1 MLLSA
6 LPLIAALQVA
16 VPATPP
22 VSTATA
28 DSARTAVDTSLVDST
43 RARPNSAR
51 RHEHHDHDHIEHD
64 YIPLTPELLANA
76 YRDPVA
82 RDIIARAREAR
93 LRQDSS
99 IVSYDATTKQ
109 RISAW
114 LGVRKLG
121 VRRLA
126 YRNEIASRVRWQRGV
141 GAWVDVLG
149 TRTAIPMAFPGAL
162 VLEDAL
168 DESPIPYYPG
178 REGLLSLAGVQTVSG
193 DDESVFMHPLEAGA
207 EAYYRYASGD
217 SVRLTLPD
225 GRALR
230 LREVR
235 ITARKPRWDL
245 LVGSLWFDMTSA
257 HLVRA
262 VFRPSAPFDI
272 LEFIERE
279 DNHEDHDEG
288 IPGPVRAMLSPAT
301 ITIDAFTV
309 EYGLHEQ
316 RWWLPRLQTVE
327 ARGQMG
333 FVRAPF
339 SMQQT
344 FSYASVSGKDSVSLP
359 PIPLPPD
366 DSASERHGDTVVASH
381 ADSTSEDDAVTIEV
395 GPARI
400 AVNDTLTRGRDG
412 KSRDH
417 DGPDFDILRCPRGD
431 TLIRIQPRLRGQLRV
446 AYRIPCDTAALAHS
460 SELPPSIF
468 DSGEE
473 VFGTEQ
479 GRELAK
485 ALDLSLQPGWGPLPY
500 TFHYGIDRGML
511 RYNRVE
517 GLSAGVDVERQL
529 GRGYSGEANL
539 RLGVADLS
547 PNGELHIRR
556 SNGSTTYGLGVYR
569 RLDVSNDWGEPLGAG
584 ASLDALLFARDD
596 GFYYRSWGAELTR
609 VSQRGAG
616 AQLSQ
621 RLFAERQSGASV
633 NTQFSLANA
642 INDTRFLENIAAEK
656 GTIIG
661 YEASLS
667 GSYGDDP
674 AGWRATTLLRAEL
687 GTGTFDYTR
696 GSAEATVSHAIGEK
710 VVGALTGSVGASG
723 GTLPVQRLWYL
734 GGPYTVHGQGPG
746 TAVGDA
752 YWFGRAELG
761 WGTSKLRPIVF
772 GDIGWAGDRHDWRSP
787 GRPISGAGVG
797 ASVLDGLI
805 RLDLSRGIHPDRG
818 FRLDMYLQGTF

>member
-1 MLLSA
+1 MMLLHA
-6 LPLIAALQVA
+6 LSLIAVMQVTALDPTPTGSISVRT
-16 VPATPP
+16 VPGSADT
-22 VSTATA
+22 TLG
-28 DSARTAVDTSLVDST
+28 DSAR
-43 RARPNSAR
+43 ARHRSGKKSR
-51 RHEHHDHDHIEHD
+51 GLKHEL
-64 YIPLTPELLANA
+64 IPLTPELRASA
-76 YRDPVA
+76 YRDPLA
-82 RDIIARAREAR
+82 RDLVARAREAR

-99 IVSYDATTKQ
+99 LLSYDATTKQ

-114 LGVRKLG
+114 LGVRRLG
-121 VRRLA
+121 ARRLA
-126 YRNEIASRVRWQRGV
+126 YRSENASRVRWQRGV
-141 GAWVDVLG
+141 GAWVDVIG
-149 TRTAIPMAFPGAL
+149 ARTAIPMAFEGAR
-162 VLEDAL
+162 VVEDAL

-178 REGLLSLAGVQTVSG
+178 REGLLSLAGAETVSG
-193 DDESVFMHPLEAGA
+193 DEVGLFMHPLEEGA
-207 EAYYRYASGD
+207 ESYYHYASGD
-217 SVRLTLPD
+217 SVRFTLPD
-225 GRALR
+225 GRAVR

-235 ITARKPRWDL
+235 IAARKPRWDL
-245 LVGSLWFDMTSA
+245 LVGSLWFDVASA

-272 LEFIERE
+272 LQFLKRE
-279 DNHEDHDEG
+279 EPDDYDD
-288 IPGPVRAMLSPAT
+288 IPRAVRAMISPAT

-333 FVRAPF
+333 FMRMPF
-339 SMQQT
+339 SMQQS
-344 FSYASVSGKDSVSLP
+344 FSYASVSGKDSLALP
-359 PIPLPPD
+359 PIPLPPE
-366 DSASERHGDTVVASH
+366 DSTRGQRNDSLVASR
-381 ADSTSEDDAVTIEV
+381 ADSTAGDSAVTFEV
-395 GPARI
+395 GPVRI
-400 AVNDTLTRGRDG
+400 ATSDTASRRGKHDG
-412 KSRDH
+412 KARKGADE
-417 DGPDFDILRCPRGD
+417 DPDTETLRCARGD
-431 TLIRIQPRLRGQLRV
+431 TLVRARTRFGKQLRV
-446 AYRIPCDTAALAHS
+446 AYRIPCDTLALAHS

-468 DSGEE
+468 DPGEE

-479 GRELAK
+479 GRELARE
-485 ALDLSLQPGWGPLPY
+485 LDPSLQPGWGPLPY
-500 TFHYGIDRGML
+500 TLHYGLDRGML

-517 GLSAGVDVERQL
+517 GLSAGIDVERQL
-529 GRGYSGEANL
+529 GRGYVGEANV
-539 RLGVADLS
+539 RLGLADLS
-547 PNGELHIRR
+547 PNGELHLRR
-556 SNGSTTYGLGVYR
+556 SHGSTTYGLGVYR
-569 RLDVSNDWGEPLGAG
+569 RLDAANDWGEPLGFG

-609 VSQRGAG
+609 ASQRGASS
-616 AQLSQ
+616 QLGQ
-621 RLFAERQSGASV
+621 RIFVERQSGASV

-642 INDTRFLENIAAEK
+642 INDTRFLDNIAAAK
-656 GTIIG
+656 ATIIG

-710 VVGALTGSVGASG
+710 LVGALTGSVGASG

-805 RLDLSRGIHPDRG
+805 RFDLSRGIRPDRG
-818 FRLDMYLQGTF
+818 WRADMYLQGTF

>member
-1 MLLSA
+1 M
-6 LPLIAALQVA
+6 
-16 VPATPP
+16 PATPP
-22 VSTATA
+22 ASTATA
-28 DSARTAVDTSLVDST
+28 DSARTTTDTSLVDS
-43 RARPNSAR
+43 ARSRPDSAR
-51 RHEHHDHDHIEHD
+51 RHEHHDHDHIEHEL
-64 YIPLTPELLANA
+64 IPLTPELLANA

-93 LRQDSS
+93 LRQDST

-126 YRNEIASRVRWQRGV
+126 YRNEIASRVQWQRGV

-207 EAYYRYASGD
+207 EAYYRFASGD

-230 LREVR
+230 LREVKV
-235 ITARKPRWDL
+235 TARKPRWDL
-245 LVGSLWFDMTSA
+245 LVGSLWFDMASA

-272 LEFIERE
+272 LEFIDRE
-279 DNHEDHDEG
+279 DGDHDEG
-288 IPGPVRAMLSPAT
+288 IPGPVRAMMSPAT

-359 PIPLPPD
+359 PIPLPPE
-366 DSASERHGDTVVASH
+366 DSASGRHGDTVVASRP
-381 ADSTSEDDAVTIEV
+381 DSASDEDAVTIEV
-395 GPARI
+395 GPAR
-400 AVNDTLTRGRDG
+400 VTVSDTLTRKRDRKGRNSD
-412 KSRDH
+412 D
-417 DGPDFDILRCPRGD
+417 PDFDILRCPQGD

-460 SELPPSIF
+460 SELPSSIF

-511 RYNRVE
+511 RYNRIE

-529 GRGYSGEANL
+529 GRGYAAEANV

-556 SNGSTTYGLGVYR
+556 SNGSVTYGLGVFR
-569 RLDVSNDWGEPLGAG
+569 RLDASNDWGEPLGVG

-609 VSQRGAG
+609 TSQRGASS
-616 AQLSQ
+616 QLSQ
-621 RLFAERQSGASV
+621 RLFVERQSGASV

-642 INDTRFLENIAAEK
+642 INDTRFVQNIAADK
-656 GTIIG
+656 ATVIG

-696 GSAEATVSHAIGEK
+696 GSVEATVSHAIGEK
-710 VVGALTGSVGASG
+710 LVGALTGSAGASG

-734 GGPYTVHGQGPG
+734 GGPFTVHGQGPG

-772 GDIGWAGDRHDWRSP
+772 GDIGWAGDRHDWRNP

-805 RLDLSRGIHPDRG
+805 RFDLSHGIHPDRG
-818 FRLDMYLQGTF
+818 FRADLYLQGSF

>member
-22 VSTATA
+22 ASTATA

-43 RARPNSAR
+43 RARPKSAR

-359 PIPLPPD
+359 PIPFPPD
-366 DSASERHGDTVVASH
+366 DSASGRHGDTVVASH

-761 WGTSKLRPIVF
+761 WGTSKPRPIVF

>member
-1 MLLSA
+1 MLFSA
-6 LPLIAALQVA
+6 LPLIAALQIA
-16 VPATPP
+16 VPARPQA
-22 VSTATA
+22 STTA
-28 DSARTAVDTSLVDST
+28 ADTSTIDSAHT
-43 RARPNSAR
+43 RSRSAKKGR
-51 RHEHHDHDHIEHD
+51 GLKHEL
-64 YIPLTPELLANA
+64 IPLTPELRASA
-76 YRDPVA
+76 YRDALA
-82 RDIIARAREAR
+82 RDLIARAREAR

-99 IVSYDATTKQ
+99 LLSYDATTKQ

-121 VRRLA
+121 ARRLA
-126 YRNEIASRVRWQRGV
+126 YRSENASRVRWQRGV
-141 GAWVDVLG
+141 GAWVDVIG
-149 TRTAIPMAFPGAL
+149 ARTAIPMAFEGAR
-162 VLEDAL
+162 VVEGAL

-178 REGLLSLAGVQTVSG
+178 REGLLSLAGVETVSG
-193 DDESVFMHPLEAGA
+193 DEEGIFMHPLEEGA
-207 EAYYRYASGD
+207 ESYYRYASGD
-217 SVRLTLPD
+217 SVRFTLPD
-225 GRALR
+225 GRVVR

-235 ITARKPRWDL
+235 IAARKPRWDL
-245 LVGSLWFDMTSA
+245 LVGSLWFDVASA

-272 LEFIERE
+272 MQFLKRE
-279 DNHEDHDEG
+279 EPDDYDD
-288 IPGPVRAMLSPAT
+288 IPRAVRAIMSPAT

-333 FVRAPF
+333 FMRMPF
-339 SMQQT
+339 SMQQS
-344 FSYASVSGKDSVSLP
+344 FSYASVSGKDSLALP
-359 PIPLPPD
+359 RIPLPP
-366 DSASERHGDTVVASH
+366 E
-381 ADSTSEDDAVTIEV
+381 DST
-395 GPARI
+395 
-400 AVNDTLTRGRDG
+400 RGQRNECA
-412 KSRDH
+412 
-417 DGPDFDILRCPRGD
+417 LGD
-431 TLIRIQPRLRGQLRV
+431 TLIRARTMFDKQLRV
-446 AYRIPCDTAALAHS
+446 AYRIPCDTVALAHS

-468 DSGEE
+468 DPGEE

-485 ALDLSLQPGWGPLPY
+485 ELDPSLQPGWGPLPY
-500 TFHYGIDRGML
+500 TLHYGLDRGML

-517 GLSAGVDVERQL
+517 GLSAGIDVERQL
-529 GRGYSGEANL
+529 GRGYSSEASV

-547 PNGELHIRR
+547 PNGELHVRR
-556 SNGSTTYGLGVYR
+556 SRGSVAYGLGVYR
-569 RLDVSNDWGEPLGAG
+569 RLDAANDWGEPLGVG

-596 GFYYRSWGAELTR
+596 GFYYRSWGAEMTR
-609 VSQRGAG
+609 ASQRGARS
-616 AQLSQ
+616 QLVQ
-621 RLFAERQSGASV
+621 RIFVERQSGASV

-642 INDTRFLENIAAEK
+642 ISDTRFLENIAAEK
-656 GTIIG
+656 ATTIG

-696 GSAEATVSHAIGEK
+696 GSAEATVSHAVGSK
-710 VVGALTGSVGASG
+710 LVGALTASAGASG

-761 WGTSKLRPIVF
+761 WGTSKLRPIIF

-805 RLDLSRGIHPDRG
+805 RLDLSRGIRPDRG
-818 FRLDMYLQGTF
+818 WRADMYLQGTF

>member
-1 MLLSA
+1 MLLCA

-22 VSTATA
+22 ASTATA
-28 DSARTAVDTSLVDST
+28 DSARAAVDTSLVDST

-51 RHEHHDHDHIEHD
+51 RHGHGDHDHIEHEL
-64 YIPLTPELLANA
+64 IPLTPELLANA

-93 LRQDSS
+93 LRQDST
-99 IVSYDATTKQ
+99 IMSYDATTKQ

-207 EAYYRYASGD
+207 EAYYRYVSGD

-235 ITARKPRWDL
+235 ITAREPRWDL
-245 LVGSLWFDMTSA
+245 LVGSLWFDVASA

-272 LEFIERE
+272 LEFIDRE
-279 DNHEDHDEG
+279 DGHEDEG
-288 IPGPVRAMLSPAT
+288 IPGPVRAMMSPAT

-359 PIPLPPD
+359 PIPFPPD
-366 DSASERHGDTVVASH
+366 DSASERHGDTVVVSH
-381 ADSTSEDDAVTIEV
+381 SDSTSDDRAVTMEV
-395 GPARI
+395 GPVRV
-400 AVNDTLTRGRDG
+400 AVNDTLERGRDREG
-412 KSRDH
+412 RND
-417 DGPDFDILRCPRGD
+417 DDPDFDILRCPRGD
-431 TLIRIQPRLRGQLRV
+431 TLVRIQPRLRGQLRV

-473 VFGTEQ
+473 VFGTGQ

-500 TFHYGIDRGML
+500 NFHYGIDRGML

-517 GLSAGVDVERQL
+517 GLSAGIDVERQL

-556 SNGSTTYGLGVYR
+556 SNGNTTYGLGVYR
-569 RLDVSNDWGEPLGAG
+569 RLDVADDWGEPLGVG

-609 VSQRGAG
+609 TSQRGARS
-616 AQLSQ
+616 QLSQ
-621 RLFAERQSGASV
+621 RLFVERQSGASV

-642 INDTRFLENIAAEK
+642 INDTRFLENITADRA
-656 GTIIG
+656 TIIG

-667 GSYGDDP
+667 GGFGDDP
-674 AGWRATTLLRAEL
+674 SGWRATTLLRAEL

-710 VVGALTGSVGASG
+710 LVGALTVSAGASG

-734 GGPYTVHGQGPG
+734 GGPFTVHGQGPG

-772 GDIGWAGDRHDWRSP
+772 GDIGWAGDRHDWRNP

-797 ASVLDGLI
+797 ASVLDGLV
-805 RLDLSRGIHPDRG
+805 RFDLSRGIRPDRG
-818 FRLDMYLQGTF
+818 FRADLYLQGSF

>member
-1 MLLSA
+1 MLLSV

-16 VPATPP
+16 TPATPP
-22 VSTATA
+22 AGNARAPA
-28 DSARTAVDTSLVDST
+28 DTTVVDTVRARSDST
-43 RARPNSAR
+43 RRQ
-51 RHEHHDHDHIEHD
+51 HGHHDHDHIEHEL
-64 YIPLTPELLANA
+64 IPLTPELLANA

-93 LRQDSS
+93 LRQDST
-99 IVSYDATTKQ
+99 IVSYDAISKQ

-245 LVGSLWFDMTSA
+245 LVGSLWFDVASA

-272 LEFIERE
+272 LDFIERE
-279 DNHEDHDEG
+279 DDDEG
-288 IPGPVRAMLSPAT
+288 IPGPVRAMMSPAT

-339 SMQQT
+339 AMQQT
-344 FSYASVSGKDSVSLP
+344 FTYASVSGKDSVSLP

-366 DSASERHGDTVVASH
+366 DSAGARQGDTVVVASS
-381 ADSTSEDDAVTIEV
+381 DSTSEADDVVTMQV
-395 GPARI
+395 GPAR
-400 AVNDTLTRGRDG
+400 VVVSDTLGRKRNG
-412 KSRDH
+412 KDRNPD
-417 DGPDFDILRCPRGD
+417 DPDFDILRCPQGD
-431 TLIRIQPRLRGQLRV
+431 TLVRIQPRLRGQLWV
-446 AYRIPCDTAALAHS
+446 AYRIPCDTVALAHS

-473 VFGTEQ
+473 IFGMEQ

-500 TFHYGIDRGML
+500 TLHYGLDRGML
-511 RYNRVE
+511 RYNRIE
-517 GLSAGVDVERQL
+517 GLSAGIDVERQL
-529 GRGYSGEANL
+529 GRGYSSEANV

-556 SNGSTTYGLGVYR
+556 SNGSVTYGLGVYR
-569 RLDVSNDWGEPLGAG
+569 RLDVSNDWGEPLGFG

-596 GFYYRSWGAELTR
+596 GFYYRSWGAELSRT
-609 VSQRGAG
+609 SQRGAG

-621 RLFAERQSGASV
+621 RLFVERQSGASV
-633 NTQFSLANA
+633 NTQFSLAHA
-642 INDTRFLENIAAEK
+642 INDTRFLENIAGEK
-656 GTIIG
+656 ATIVG

-710 VVGALTGSVGASG
+710 LVGALTGSVGASG

-818 FRLDMYLQGTF
+818 FRLDMYLQGSF

>member
-1 MLLSA
+1 MLLHT
-6 LPLIAALQVA
+6 LLLVAALQNT
-16 VPATPP
+16 ATPLP
-22 VSTATA
+22 ASQTTAAGGTRA
-28 DSARTAVDTSLVDST
+28 SGDTTFVDSAGARRDST
-43 RARPNSAR
+43 R
-51 RHEHHDHDHIEHD
+51 RHEHRDHIGHEL
-64 YIPLTPELLANA
+64 IPLTPELLANA
-76 YRDPVA
+76 YRDPTS
-82 RDIIARAREAR
+82 RDLITRARQAR

-99 IVSYDATTKQ
+99 LVSYDAITRQ
-109 RISAW
+109 RMSAW

-149 TRTAIPMAFPGAL
+149 TRTAIPMAFPGAR
-162 VLEDAL
+162 VLEDEL
-168 DESPIPYYPG
+168 DASPIPYYPG
-178 REGLLSLAGVQTVSG
+178 REGLLSLAGMETVSG

-207 EAYYRYASGD
+207 EAYYRYSAGD
-217 SVRLTLPD
+217 SVQLTLPD

-235 ITARKPRWDL
+235 VTARKPRWDL
-245 LVGSLWFDMTSA
+245 LVGSLWFDAASA

-272 LEFIERE
+272 LEFIDRE
-279 DNHEDHDEG
+279 NDGDD
-288 IPGPVRAMLSPAT
+288 IPGPIRAMMSPAT
-301 ITIDAFTV
+301 IIVDAFTV

-316 RWWLPRLQTVE
+316 RWWLPRLQTVD

-344 FSYASVSGKDSVSLP
+344 FSYSSVSGKDSVQLP
-359 PIPLPPD
+359 PIPLASD
-366 DSASERHGDTVVASH
+366 DSADEERSDTVVA
-381 ADSTSEDDAVTIEV
+381 ATRDSSSDDQ
-395 GPARI
+395 
-400 AVNDTLTRGRDG
+400 
-412 KSRDH
+412 
-417 DGPDFDILRCPRGD
+417 DFDMLDCPRGD
-431 TLIRIQPRLRGQLRV
+431 TLVRYEPRLHGRLRV
-446 AYRIPCDTAALAHS
+446 AYRIPCDTVALAHS

-479 GRELAK
+479 GKELAE

-500 TFHYGIDRGML
+500 TLHYGIDRGML

-517 GLSAGVDVERQL
+517 GLSAGIDVEREL
-529 GRGYSGEANL
+529 GRGYSGEANV

-556 SNGSTTYGLGVYR
+556 SNGRTTYGLGVFR
-569 RLDVSNDWGEPLGAG
+569 RLDVANDWGEPLSVG
-584 ASLDALLFARDD
+584 ASLNALLFARDE
-596 GFYYRSWGAELTR
+596 GFYYRSWGGELTR
-609 VSQRGAG
+609 VSQRGASG
-616 AQLSQ
+616 QLGQ
-621 RLFAERQSGASV
+621 RLFVERQSEAGV
-633 NTQFSLANA
+633 HTQFSLAKA
-642 INDTRFLENIAAEK
+642 INDTRFLDNIDAQKA
-656 GTIIG
+656 TIVG

-674 AGWRATTLLRAEL
+674 AGWRATSLLRAEL

-696 GSAEATVSHAIGEK
+696 GSAEVTVSHAIGDELL
-710 VVGALTGSVGASG
+710 GAFTASAGASG

-734 GGPYTVHGQGPG
+734 GGPHTVHGQGPA

-761 WGTSKLRPIVF
+761 WGTSRLRPIVF
-772 GDIGWAGDRHDWRSP
+772 GDLGWAGDRHDWRNP

-805 RLDLSRGIHPDRG
+805 RFDLSRGIHPDRG
-818 FRLDMYLQGTF
+818 FRADLYLQGTF

>member
-22 VSTATA
+22 ARTATA
-28 DSARTAVDTSLVDST
+28 DRSRSAGDTSLVDST
-43 RARPNSAR
+43 RARSDSAR
-51 RHEHHDHDHIEHD
+51 RHEHHDHIRHQI
-64 YIPLTPELLANA
+64 IPLTPELRANA
-76 YRDPVA
+76 YRDPAA
-82 RDIIARAREAR
+82 RDVIARAREAR

-99 IVSYDATTKQ
+99 LLSYDAITKQ

-235 ITARKPRWDL
+235 VTARRPRWDL
-245 LVGSLWFDMTSA
+245 LVGSLWFDMASA

-279 DNHEDHDEG
+279 DNHEDDDEG
-288 IPGPVRAMLSPAT
+288 IPGPVRAMMSPAT

-366 DSASERHGDTVVASH
+366 DSASGRHGDTVVA
-381 ADSTSEDDAVTIEV
+381 ARPDSTSGDDAVTFEV
-395 GPARI
+395 GPTRV
-400 AVNDTLTRGRDG
+400 AVSDTLTRKGDRKGRNSD
-412 KSRDH
+412 D
-417 DGPDFDILRCPRGD
+417 PDFDILRCPQGD

-529 GRGYSGEANL
+529 GRGYAGEANL

-569 RLDVSNDWGEPLGAG
+569 RLDVSNDWGEPLGVG

-609 VSQRGAG
+609 ASQRGAG

-621 RLFAERQSGASV
+621 RLFVERQSGASV
-633 NTQFSLANA
+633 NTQFSLANV
-642 INDTRFLENIAAEK
+642 INDTRFLENIAADRA
-656 GTIIG
+656 TIIG

-710 VVGALTGSVGASG
+710 LVGAFTASAGASG
-723 GTLPVQRLWYL
+723 GTLPTQRLWYL
-734 GGPYTVHGQGPG
+734 GGPFTVHGQGPG

-805 RLDLSRGIHPDRG
+805 RFDLSRGIHPDRG
-818 FRLDMYLQGTF
+818 FRADLYLQGSF

>member
-1 MLLSA
+1 MLFSA
-6 LPLIAALQVA
+6 LSLIAALQVA
-16 VPATPP
+16 APAQATTPA
-22 VSTATA
+22 STSTA
-28 DSARTAVDTSLVDST
+28 DSARAAADTAVVDSV
-43 RARPNSAR
+43 RARSDTAR
-51 RHEHHDHDHIEHD
+51 RREHHDHDHIEHEL
-64 YIPLTPELLANA
+64 IPLTPELLANA
-76 YRDPVA
+76 YRDPGA

-99 IVSYDATTKQ
+99 LVSYDAITKQ

-126 YRNEIASRVRWQRGV
+126 YRNEIASRVQWQRGV

-217 SVRLTLPD
+217 SVRLSLPD

-230 LREVR
+230 LREVKV
-235 ITARKPRWDL
+235 TARKPRWDL
-245 LVGSLWFDMTSA
+245 LVGSLWFDVASA

-279 DNHEDHDEG
+279 DEDDDE
-288 IPGPVRAMLSPAT
+288 IPGPVRAMMSPAT

-327 ARGQMG
+327 ARGQLG

-344 FSYASVSGKDSVSLP
+344 FTYASVSGKDSVSLP

-366 DSASERHGDTVVASH
+366 DSAGAQHGDTVVASRP
-381 ADSTSEDDAVTIEV
+381 DSASSEEGVTIEV
-395 GPARI
+395 GPARV
-400 AVNDTLTRGRDG
+400 AYSDTLDRERNGKDRDG
-412 KSRDH
+412 D
-417 DGPDFDILRCPRGD
+417 DPDFDILRCPQGD
-431 TLIRIQPRLRGQLRV
+431 TLIRIKPRLRGQLKV
-446 AYRIPCDTAALAHS
+446 AYRIPCDTVALAHS

-473 VFGTEQ
+473 VFGMEQ
-479 GRELAK
+479 GKELAK

-500 TFHYGIDRGML
+500 TLHYGIDRGML
-511 RYNRVE
+511 RYNRIE
-517 GLSAGVDVERQL
+517 GLSAGIDVERQL
-529 GRGYSGEANL
+529 GRGYSAEANV

-556 SNGSTTYGLGVYR
+556 SNGSVTYGLGVYR
-569 RLDVSNDWGEPLGAG
+569 RLDVSNDWGEPLGVG

-609 VSQRGAG
+609 ASQRGASS
-616 AQLSQ
+616 QLSQ
-621 RLFAERQSGASV
+621 RLFVERQSGASV
-633 NTQFSLANA
+633 NTQFSLPNVF
-642 INDTRFLENIAAEK
+642 NDTRFLENIAAEK
-656 GTIIG
+656 ATIVG

-674 AGWRATTLLRAEL
+674 AGWRATTRLRAEL

-710 VVGALTGSVGASG
+710 LVGALTASVGASG

-772 GDIGWAGDRHDWRSP
+772 GDIGWAGDRHDWRRP

>member
-1 MLLSA
+1 MLLSS
-6 LPLIAALQVA
+6 LPIIAALQVA
-16 VPATPP
+16 GPATPQP
-22 VSTATA
+22 GAATA
-28 DSARTAVDTSLVDST
+28 DTSIVDSASSRT
-43 RARPNSAR
+43 PSPKRVRGPK
-51 RHEHHDHDHIEHD
+51 HEL
-64 YIPLTPELLANA
+64 IPLTPELRANA
-76 YRDPVA
+76 YGDPLSH
-82 RDIIARAREAR
+82 DLIARARVAR

-99 IVSYDATTKQ
+99 LLSYDATTKQ

-121 VRRLA
+121 ARRLA
-126 YRNEIASRVRWQRGV
+126 YRSENASRVRWQRGV
-141 GAWVDVLG
+141 GAWVDVIG
-149 TRTAIPMAFPGAL
+149 ARTAIPMAFDGAR
-162 VLEDAL
+162 VLKDAL

-178 REGLLSLAGVQTVSG
+178 REGLLALAGVETVSG
-193 DDESVFMHPLEAGA
+193 DEAGIFMHPLEEGA

-217 SVRLTLPD
+217 SVRFTLPD
-225 GRALR
+225 GRAVR

-235 ITARKPRWDL
+235 IAARKPRWDL
-245 LVGSLWFDMTSA
+245 LVGSLWFDVASA

-272 LEFIERE
+272 MHFLKRE
-279 DNHEDHDEG
+279 EPDDYDD
-288 IPGPVRAMLSPAT
+288 IPRAVRAMMSPAT

-333 FVRAPF
+333 FMRMPF
-339 SMQQT
+339 SMQQS
-344 FSYASVSGKDSVSLP
+344 FSYASVSGRDSLSLP
-359 PIPLPPD
+359 PITLPPE
-366 DSASERHGDTVVASH
+366 DSTRGQRNDSLVASH
-381 ADSTSEDDAVTIEV
+381 ADSAAADSAVTVEV
-395 GPARI
+395 GPVRI
-400 AVNDTLTRGRDG
+400 AKSDSASRGGKRGRNAKRGADG
-412 KSRDH
+412 D
-417 DGPDFDILRCPRGD
+417 PDMKTLNCARGD
-431 TLIRIQPRLRGQLRV
+431 TLIRARSMFGKELRV
-446 AYRIPCDTAALAHS
+446 AYRIPCDTVALAHS

-468 DSGEE
+468 DSGEDD
-473 VFGTEQ
+473 FGTEQ

-485 ALDLSLQPGWGPLPY
+485 ELDPSLQPGWGPLPY
-500 TFHYGIDRGML
+500 TLHYGLDRGML
-511 RYNRVE
+511 RYNRIE
-517 GLSAGVDVERQL
+517 GLAAGIDVERQL
-529 GRGYSGEANL
+529 GRGYSGEASV

-556 SNGSTTYGLGVYR
+556 SNGSVTYGLGMYR
-569 RLDVSNDWGEPLGAG
+569 RLDVSNDWGEPLGLG

-609 VSQRGAG
+609 ASQRGASS
-616 AQLSQ
+616 QLVQ
-621 RLFAERQSGASV
+621 RLFVERQSGASV

-642 INDTRFLENIAAEK
+642 INDTRFLDNIAAEK
-656 GTIIG
+656 ATIVG
-661 YEASLS
+661 YEGSLS

-710 VVGALTGSVGASG
+710 LVGALTASAGVSG

-761 WGTSKLRPIVF
+761 WGTSKLRPIIF

-805 RLDLSRGIHPDRG
+805 RFDLSRGIHPDRG
-818 FRLDMYLQGTF
+818 WRADMYLQGTF

>member
-1 MLLSA
+1 MMLLHMLS
-6 LPLIAALQVA
+6 LVA
-16 VPATPP
+16 V
-22 VSTATA
+22 VQATA
-28 DSARTAVDTSLVDST
+28 IDTTLASPMSVRTVPGSADTTLGDSARARST
-43 RARPNSAR
+43 PEKKTHGLK
-51 RHEHHDHDHIEHD
+51 HEL
-64 YIPLTPELLANA
+64 IPLTPALRASA
-76 YRDPVA
+76 YRDPLA
-82 RDIIARAREAR
+82 QDLIARAREAR
-93 LRQDSS
+93 LRQDSTLM
-99 IVSYDATTKQ
+99 SYDATTKQ

-121 VRRLA
+121 ARRLA

-217 SVRLTLPD
+217 SVRLALPD

-245 LVGSLWFDMTSA
+245 LVGSLWFDIASA

-279 DNHEDHDEG
+279 DGDGDEG
-288 IPGPVRAMLSPAT
+288 IPGPVRAMMSPAT

-339 SMQQT
+339 SMQQS
-344 FSYASVSGKDSVSLP
+344 FSYTSVSGKDSVSLP
-359 PIPLPPD
+359 PIPLPPED
-366 DSASERHGDTVVASH
+366 SAGARQGDTVVIASSDSASED
-381 ADSTSEDDAVTIEV
+381 DDAVTMRV
-395 GPARI
+395 GPAR
-400 AVNDTLTRGRDG
+400 VVVSDTLGRKRSG
-412 KSRDH
+412 KEGDRD
-417 DGPDFDILRCPRGD
+417 DPDFDILRCPQGD

-446 AYRIPCDTAALAHS
+446 AYRIPCDTVALAHS

-500 TFHYGIDRGML
+500 TLHYGLDRGML
-511 RYNRVE
+511 RYNRIE
-517 GLSAGVDVERQL
+517 GLSAGIDVERQL
-529 GRGYSGEANL
+529 GRGYSGEANV
-539 RLGVADLS
+539 RLGLADLS
-547 PNGELHIRR
+547 PNGELQIRR
-556 SNGSTTYGLGVYR
+556 SNGTVTYGLGVYR
-569 RLDVSNDWGEPLGAG
+569 RLDVSNDWGEPLGFG

-609 VSQRGAG
+609 ASQRGA
-616 AQLSQ
+616 ASQLSQ
-621 RLFAERQSGASV
+621 RLFVERQTGASV

-642 INDTRFLENIAAEK
+642 INDTRFLENIAADK
-656 GTIIG
+656 ATIVG

-696 GSAEATVSHAIGEK
+696 GSAEATVSHSLGAK
-710 VVGALTGSVGASG
+710 LVGALTASAGASG
-723 GTLPVQRLWYL
+723 GTLPLQRLWYL
-734 GGPYTVHGQGPG
+734 GGPYTVHGQGPA

-805 RLDLSRGIHPDRG
+805 RFDLSHGIHPDRG
-818 FRLDMYLQGTF
+818 WRADMYLQGSF

>member
-1 MLLSA
+1 MLLHA
-6 LPLIAALQVA
+6 LSMIAAMQVA
-16 VPATPP
+16 AVANTPAGTMSARPIP
-22 VSTATA
+22 ASSDTTLG
-28 DSARTAVDTSLVDST
+28 DSAG
-43 RARPNSAR
+43 ARPRSGKR
-51 RHEHHDHDHIEHD
+51 VRGVKHVL
-64 YIPLTPELLANA
+64 IPLTPELGANA
-76 YRDPVA
+76 YRDPLA
-82 RDIIARAREAR
+82 RDLIARARVAR

-99 IVSYDATTKQ
+99 LRSYDATTKQ
-109 RISAW
+109 RVSAW

-121 VRRLA
+121 ARRLA
-126 YRNEIASRVRWQRGV
+126 YRSENASRVRWQRGV
-141 GAWVDVLG
+141 GAWVDVIG
-149 TRTAIPMAFPGAL
+149 ARTAIPMAFDGAR
-162 VLEDAL
+162 VLKDAL

-178 REGLLSLAGVQTVSG
+178 RKGLLALAGVETVSG
-193 DDESVFMHPLEAGA
+193 DEEGIFMHPVEEGA

-217 SVRLTLPD
+217 SVRFTLPD
-225 GRALR
+225 GRAVR

-235 ITARKPRWDL
+235 IAARKPRWDL
-245 LVGSLWFDMTSA
+245 LVGSLWFDVASA

-272 LEFIERE
+272 MQFMKRE
-279 DNHEDHDEG
+279 EPDDYDD
-288 IPGPVRAMLSPAT
+288 IPRAVRAMMSPAT

-333 FVRAPF
+333 FMRMPF

-344 FSYASVSGKDSVSLP
+344 FSYASVSGSDSLSLP
-359 PIPLPPD
+359 PIPLPPE
-366 DSASERHGDTVVASH
+366 DSTRGQRNDSLVASH
-381 ADSTSEDDAVTIEV
+381 VDSTAADSAVTMEVGPMRIVTSDSTSSGGKRDRRARKGADED
-395 GPARI
+395 
-400 AVNDTLTRGRDG
+400 
-412 KSRDH
+412 
-417 DGPDFDILRCPRGD
+417 PDMETLRCARGD
-431 TLIRIQPRLRGQLRV
+431 TLIRARTMFGKQLRV
-446 AYRIPCDTAALAHS
+446 AYRIPCDTVSLAHS

-468 DSGEE
+468 DSGED
-473 VFGTEQ
+473 VFGTDQ

-485 ALDLSLQPGWGPLPY
+485 ELDPSLQPGWGPLPY
-500 TFHYGIDRGML
+500 TLHYGLDRGML
-511 RYNRVE
+511 RYNRIE
-517 GLSAGVDVERQL
+517 GLSAGIDVERQL
-529 GRGYSGEANL
+529 GRGYSAEANA

-556 SNGSTTYGLGVYR
+556 SYGSVTYGLGAYR
-569 RLDVSNDWGEPLGAG
+569 RLDVANDSGEPLGFG
-584 ASLDALLFARDD
+584 ASLDAILFARDD

-609 VSQRGAG
+609 ASQRGASS
-616 AQLSQ
+616 QLVQ
-621 RLFAERQSGASV
+621 RLFVERQSGARV
-633 NTQFSLANA
+633 NTQFSLANV
-642 INDTRFLENIAAEK
+642 INDTRFLENIPAEK
-656 GTIIG
+656 ATIVG

-667 GSYGDDP
+667 GSFGDDP

-696 GSAEATVSHAIGEK
+696 SSAEATVSHAIGSK
-710 VVGALTGSVGASG
+710 LVGALTASVGASG

-805 RLDLSRGIHPDRG
+805 RFDLSRGIHPDRG
-818 FRLDMYLQGTF
+818 WRADMYLQGAF